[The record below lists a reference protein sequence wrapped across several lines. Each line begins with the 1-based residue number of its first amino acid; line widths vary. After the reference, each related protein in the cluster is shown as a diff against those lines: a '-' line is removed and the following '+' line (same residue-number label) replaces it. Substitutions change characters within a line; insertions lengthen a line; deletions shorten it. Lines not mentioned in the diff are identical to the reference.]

1 MIRIK
6 KGLDLPIEGVA
17 EYRVS
22 DARDISTY
30 AVKPT
35 DFVGLVPKL
44 LVAEGDRVSAGDAL
58 FCDKNDDR
66 IRFVSPV
73 DGEVQAVVRGEKRK
87 LLAVV
92 EKKASASTSQDKQ
105 PVCQDD
111 LKKNML
117 DSGLWALL
125 RQRPFGTVASPD
137 SNPKAIVVSCF
148 DSAPLAPDY
157 DFAMRGRESDLCE
170 GLEALASLTEGTLFV
185 TSRPGG
191 RLARFVEQH
200 VASKRKNVRVEYF
213 EGPHPAGNVGTQI
226 ACLCPINKGETVWT
240 VNVQDVAVIGRWVRT
255 GVYCP
260 ERVIAVAGPQTKN
273 PHYYR
278 VIAGACIE
286 SIVEDQKLNPDYPSI
301 QASEQGQ
308 GRLRVVS
315 GNVLSGSRIAEDG
328 FLGAY
333 DSLLTLLPE
342 GDYYDFMGWLL
353 PGFTKHSFSRT
364 FASGFVP
371 RCMTGIY
378 SMLPEFVKPKFDT
391 NVHGGVRPLVFTGN
405 FERVFP
411 FDIYPLQLLK
421 ACIIGDIDLMEK
433 LGIYE
438 VEPEDFALCEYIDP
452 SKTDIQPII
461 REALEKLRKEA
472 V

>member
-22 DARDISTY
+22 DARDIATY

-92 EKKASASTSQDKQ
+92 VKKASASTSQDKQ

-137 SNPKAIVVSCF
+137 STPKAIVVSCF

-157 DFAMRGRESDLCE
+157 DFAMQGRESDLCE

-226 ACLCPINKGETVWT
+226 ACLCPIK
-240 VNVQDVAVIGRWVRT
+240 
-255 GVYCP
+255 
-260 ERVIAVAGPQTKN
+260 
-273 PHYYR
+273 
-278 VIAGACIE
+278 
-286 SIVEDQKLNPDYPSI
+286 EDQTLNPDYPAI
-301 QASEQGQ
+301 HASEQGQ
-308 GRLRVVS
+308 GRVRVVS

-353 PGFTKHSFSRT
+353 PGLTKHSFSRT

>member
-1 MIRIK
+1 M
-6 KGLDLPIEGVA
+6 
-17 EYRVS
+17 
-22 DARDISTY
+22 
-30 AVKPT
+30 
-35 DFVGLVPKL
+35 
-44 LVAEGDRVSAGDAL
+44 
-58 FCDKNDDR
+58 
-66 IRFVSPV
+66 
-73 DGEVQAVVRGEKRK
+73 
-87 LLAVV
+87 
-92 EKKASASTSQDKQ
+92 
-105 PVCQDD
+105 
-111 LKKNML
+111 
-117 DSGLWALL
+117 
-125 RQRPFGTVASPD
+125 
-137 SNPKAIVVSCF
+137 VSCF

-157 DFAMRGRESDLCE
+157 DFAMQGRESDLCE

-278 VIAGACIE
+278 VIAGACVE
-286 SIVEDQKLNPDYPSI
+286 SIVEDQTLNPDYPALH
-301 QASEQGQ
+301 ASEQGQ

-342 GDYYDFMGWLL
+342 GDYYDFMGWWFCATLHDRNLL
-353 PGFTKHSFSRT
+353 D
-364 FASGFVP
+364 ASGI
-371 RCMTGIY
+371 C
-378 SMLPEFVKPKFDT
+378 
-391 NVHGGVRPLVFTGN
+391 
-405 FERVFP
+405 
-411 FDIYPLQLLK
+411 K
-421 ACIIGDIDLMEK
+421 A
-433 LGIYE
+433 
-438 VEPEDFALCEYIDP
+438 
-452 SKTDIQPII
+452 
-461 REALEKLRKEA
+461 
-472 V
+472 